1 MRTNILTFVRS
12 SFRSVWALE
21 LMLFLR
27 GSERAWK
34 SDELVAEMR
43 ASRVVIDQSMAD
55 LLAAG
60 FVFIDDEKRVRYGPA
75 NAEIDR
81 MARDTAQLYSRQ
93 PDRVRRAIVSRA
105 DDKLVNLAEAFR
117 FKGDDQ

>member
-1 MRTNILTFVRS
+1 
-12 SFRSVWALE
+12 
-21 LMLFLR
+21 MLFLQR
-27 GSERAWK
+27 SERAWK